1 MLCFSRVLFS
11 SLTLPS
17 PLFLCSSS
25 YFLLPRV
32 LCSSPYSSSSFSHP
46 KLFPLTLLPSPPC
59 PLFFP
64 SPSLL
69 PMCPPPPAPPACNEA
84 WAAMPALR
92 APPPRVP
99 GLGSPVP
106 QKVAEGRSVRM
117 ADWFRIFFPWAAL
130 SSLFL
135 SFLLSFFPS
144 FCLSFFLFFPSLVG
158 NSVTFLEDFFLISLS
173 VWAFPSFF
181 LHQNLQ
187 GSP

>member
-1 MLCFSRVLFS
+1 MSFSPP
-11 SLTLPS
+11 SLSLLPS
-17 PLFLCSSS
+17 SSALLLTSFSPAYSVLPLTPLLPSHILNSSPLLF
-25 YFLLPRV
+25 FLLPRV
-32 LCSSPYSSSSFSHP
+32 LCSSPHPPFS
-46 KLFPLTLLPSPPC
+46 PC
-59 PLFFP
+59 A
-64 SPSLL
+64 
-69 PMCPPPPAPPACNEA
+69 PPPAPPACNEA